1 MINLV
6 HKIVHKFLLAGGKV
20 IPELHFKRPGF
31 TYSACGPFTNYCEKI
46 KKFKGTCDIKH
57 IYKNELNKVY
67 FLYDAACCDLKI

>member
-46 KKFKGTCDIKH
+46 KNSKEHVI
-57 IYKNELNKVY
+57 
-67 FLYDAACCDLKI
+67 